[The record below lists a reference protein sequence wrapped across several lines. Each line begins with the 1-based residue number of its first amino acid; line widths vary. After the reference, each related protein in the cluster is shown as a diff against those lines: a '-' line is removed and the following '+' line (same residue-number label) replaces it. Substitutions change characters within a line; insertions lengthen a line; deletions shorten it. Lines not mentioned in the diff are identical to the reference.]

1 MSLPPY
7 NGALPSRVEIVQ
19 LGESRLTDE
28 PFEQQTNADPQKHI
42 AEPLSPMDRLLADL
56 EARRTIHEQPFHS
69 SVPIVGPI
77 VAWFRTMWNNISTR
91 WYVLPLLQQ
100 QSEFN
105 ALLITY
111 LRGTEAAAAARRD
124 MVDGWM
130 REMSGRLNEMSGRLN
145 EMDSKL
151 KEMGGIL
158 SEVDTRTIGTDQ
170 DQTQLTKNV
179 AELSYQLTRLIRL
192 PDEMDLTEHLDEE

>member
-1 MSLPPY
+1 
-7 NGALPSRVEIVQ
+7 
-19 LGESRLTDE
+19 LTDE

-42 AEPLSPMDRLLADL
+42 AEPLSPMDRLLANL

-145 EMDSKL
+145 EMSGRLNEMSGRLNEMSGRLNEMDSKL